1 MKIIIIGCG
10 KVGYALAQQ
19 LNDEGHDIVI
29 IDNSAER
36 LQSAISGLD
45 IQGIVGNATNF
56 RTQQEAGIEEA
67 DLLIAVTN
75 QDEINLLSC
84 LIAKKSTECR
94 TIARVRNPEYFQE
107 INYLR
112 QCLDIS
118 LAINPEF
125 SAARE
130 IAHLIQIPDAIEIDS
145 FAKGRVELLRVT
157 ISERSP
163 LHNMTVQTFS
173 QKFNHEI
180 LICILVHEH
189 QVSIPHGNTVLRVG
203 DTISVILP
211 KEKIPAFY
219 KATKLAAT
227 REIRNVMIAG
237 GGTIS
242 YYLARMLMKS
252 GIHVKILEKNKER
265 CDMLS
270 ETLPKASI
278 ILADAGE
285 HDILMEEGLATTNAF
300 VALTNMDEENVFLSL
315 FANKVNPNC
324 KKITKVNRLVLD
336 EIIDD
341 LPVGSI
347 ISPKHITAE
356 HILQYARS
364 QSNSYGSN
372 VEALYRLM
380 DNRVEALEFRVGEN
394 SAVTN
399 TPLSALQLKDNLLVC
414 CIVRGTQIITPSGR
428 DTIQQN
434 DTVIVVTT
442 HKGLQDI
449 SDILKDN
456 GR

>member
-19 LNDEGHDIVI
+19 LNDEKHDIVI
-29 IDNSAER
+29 IDNSAVR
-36 LQSAISGLD
+36 LQPALSALD
-45 IQGIVGNATNF
+45 LQGIVGNGTNF
-56 RTQQEAGIEEA
+56 RTQQEAGIEDA
-67 DLLIAVTN
+67 DLLIAVTD

-84 LIAKKSTECR
+84 LIAKKTTDCE

-107 INYLR
+107 ISYLK

-125 SAARE
+125 AAAKE
-130 IAHLIQIPDAIEIDS
+130 IAHLIQIPDAMEIDT
-145 FAKGRVELLRVT
+145 FAKGRVDLLRVA
-157 ISERSP
+157 ISEHSP

-173 QKFNHEI
+173 KHFNHEI
-180 LICILVHEH
+180 LICILVHDH
-189 QVSIPHGNTVLRVG
+189 QVSIPNGTTILQAG
-203 DTISVILP
+203 DMISVILP

-219 KATKLAAT
+219 KATKLSVT

-242 YYLARMLMKS
+242 YYLSLMLMKS
-252 GIHVKILEKNKER
+252 GIHVKIVERNRER
-265 CDMLS
+265 CDLLS
-270 ETLPKASI
+270 ITLPKATI
-278 ILADAGE
+278 IHADATE
-285 HDILMEEGLATTNAF
+285 HDILLEEGLASTDAF

-315 FANKVNPNC
+315 FANKINPNC
-324 KKITKVNRLVLD
+324 KKIIKINRLELD

-364 QSNSYGSN
+364 KSNSYGSN

-380 DNRVEALEFRVGEN
+380 DNQVEALEFRVGDN
-394 SAVTN
+394 SSVTDI
-399 TPLSALQLKDNLLVC
+399 PLIDLQLKKNLLIC

-428 DTIQQN
+428 DMIRLH

-442 HKGLQDI
+442 QKGLQDI
-449 SDILKDN
+449 SDILLNN